1 VQIFINIFTGIVV
14 LISAI
19 LIILVMLQTPRN
31 EGFSG
36 GSSST
41 SGGNFRGK
49 AGMDEVLSNYTRT
62 IAFGWFASAFILA
75 VLNEVAKR

>member
-1 VQIFINIFTGIVV
+1 MQIFITIFTGIVV

-19 LIILVMLQTPRN
+19 LIVLVMLQTPRN

-36 GSSST
+36 ATSV

-62 IAFGWFASAFILA
+62 VAFGWFASAFILA
-75 VLNEVAKR
+75 VLNELVNR

>member
-1 VQIFINIFTGIVV
+1 MQIFITIFTGIVV

-19 LIILVMLQTPRN
+19 LIVLVMLQTPRN

-36 GSSST
+36 GAASV

-49 AGMDEVLSNYTRT
+49 AGMDEILSNYTRT
-62 IAFGWFASAFILA
+62 VAFGWFASAFILA
-75 VLNEVAKR
+75 VLNEVANR